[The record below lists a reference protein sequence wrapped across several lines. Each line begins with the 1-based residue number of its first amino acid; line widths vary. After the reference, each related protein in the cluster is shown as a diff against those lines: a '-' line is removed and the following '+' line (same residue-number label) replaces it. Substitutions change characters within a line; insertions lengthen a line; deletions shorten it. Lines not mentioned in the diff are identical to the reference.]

1 MRVNAEIRGFDV
13 AGDIRFHGCSSKDDE
28 AVDKI
33 KELSDFLFDIFEQ
46 LEVVE
51 SQVEG
56 RQELSAIRIER
67 EIETTK
73 ELLLETFFIEGDNQ

>member
-46 LEVVE
+46 
-51 SQVEG
+51 
-56 RQELSAIRIER
+56 
-67 EIETTK
+67 
-73 ELLLETFFIEGDNQ
+73 

>member
-13 AGDIRFHGCSSKDDE
+13 AGDIRLHGCSSKDDE
-28 AVDKI
+28 VVDKL

-67 EIETTK
+67 EIESTK

>member
-1 MRVNAEIRGFDV
+1 MRVTAEIRGFDV
-13 AGDIRFHGCSSKDDE
+13 AGDIRFHGCSSKDE
-28 AVDKI
+28 EVVDKI

-67 EIETTK
+67 EIKLTK
-73 ELLLETFFIEGDNQ
+73 ELLLETFFIEGDSQ

>member
-1 MRVNAEIRGFDV
+1 M
-13 AGDIRFHGCSSKDDE
+13 
-28 AVDKI
+28 DKI

-56 RQELSAIRIER
+56 RQEMSEIRIER
-67 EIETTK
+67 EIESTK

>member
-1 MRVNAEIRGFDV
+1 MRVTAEIRGFDV
-13 AGDIRFHGCSSKDDE
+13 AGDIRFHGCSSKDE
-28 AVDKI
+28 EVVDKI
-33 KELSDFLFDIFEQ
+33 KELSDFLFEIFEQ

-56 RQELSAIRIER
+56 RQEMSAIRIER
-67 EIETTK
+67 EIESTK